1 MDTHTTYVEPMYYK
15 LRITP
20 SDQEEPVDG
29 VYERENQNVSKMFL
43 LTLIGI
49 LTPYV
54 DGFLTSG
61 IELLN
66 SKGEETWLHY
76 HIHFRSKSKKDTISK
91 QMRRSLKDYG
101 IDLVGIK
108 MFSFKLETYVVE
120 EKFYRY
126 PLKQGLIVSFRDTKC
141 QLGFDEEK
149 LKIMSAMANDCWKI
163 GCEVNNSKAD
173 KKEDADGLYQRLL
186 AKYVKSGLG
195 VQEDWKILEF
205 EILFYQGE
213 QRAINL
219 TTLKAYVNNIK
230 LDTCQITAEQMA
242 KLAYGV

>member
-1 MDTHTTYVEPMYYK
+1 MDTQFVEPMYYK

-20 SDQEEPVDG
+20 PDQAEPVDG
-29 VYERENQNVSKMFL
+29 VYERENINASRLFL
-43 LTLIGI
+43 VTLIGI

-66 SKGEETWLHY
+66 SKGQETWLHY

-91 QMRRSLKDYG
+91 QLRRSLKEVG
-101 IDLVGIK
+101 VDLVGIK
-108 MFSFKLETYVVE
+108 MFSFKQETYVVE

-126 PLKQGLIVSFRDTKC
+126 TLKQGLLISYRDAR
-141 QLGFDEEK
+141 LHIGFDDDK
-149 LKIMSAMANDCWKI
+149 LKTMSAMANDCWKI

-173 KKEDADGLYQRLL
+173 KKEDADGLYQRVL
-186 AKYVKSGLG
+186 AKYVKSGAKN
-195 VQEDWKILEF
+195 QEDVEILEF
-205 EILFYQGE
+205 LILFYQSE

-219 TTLKAYVNNIK
+219 TTLKGYMNNLK
-230 LDTCQITAEQMA
+230 LDTGLITAKQMA
-242 KLAYGV
+242 KLALGV